1 MSFNPLLKSQD
12 VAEFFNVSSRTV
24 LVWYYK
30 GLIPA
35 RIHVGKV
42 IRFDLDDVFEA
53 LEKASRKGCKWR
65 CESEVS
71 ESVRSI

>member
-24 LVWYYK
+24 LDWYYR

-42 IRFDLDDVFEA
+42 IRFDFDEVLEA
-53 LEKASRKGCKWR
+53 LERVTR
-65 CESEVS
+65 E
-71 ESVRSI
+71 R